1 MNSQISNSDT
11 TATPALKVAP
21 QGEREIVMSRTFSA
35 PRELVW
41 EALSRPEHIRRW
53 YGPRSETMTICEIDF
68 RVGGKWRFVLESEGG
83 GGCAFRGEF
92 RRIERPETIVQ
103 TSEYEDMAGHISLE
117 TITLSEQNGRTT
129 MTTLCQFDSTED
141 RDGMLYSGMEEG
153 AGESYDR
160 MEELLGELAQSEKEA
175 R

>member
-1 MNSQISNSDT
+1 MNQTLENG
-11 TATPALKVAP
+11 AERALKVAP
-21 QGEREIVMSRTFSA
+21 QGELEIVMSRTFSA

-41 EALSRPEHIRRW
+41 QALSRPEHIRRW
-53 YGPRSETMTICEIDF
+53 YGPRSDTMTTCEIDF

-92 RRIERPETIVQ
+92 RRIEQPETIVQ
-103 TSEYEDMAGHISLE
+103 TSEFEEMPGHISLE
-117 TITLSEQNGRTT
+117 TITLHEQNGRTA

-160 MEELLGELAQSEKEA
+160 MEELLGELALTEGET